1 MEKVT
6 FTKAYYELE
15 KEMKNQNELRYLREW
30 LEVAKAND
38 DSFTVGDLTK
48 QIEELENQIKMA
60 NQKQLKESLSLK
72 EMYKCINAISTDGA
86 RYLDCDGVKDVEYLK
101 DSIESLEYH
110 VEKLN
115 EAIERIQNRIE
126 EIEQ

>member
-1 MEKVT
+1 ME
-6 FTKAYYELE
+6 
-15 KEMKNQNELRYLREW
+15 
-30 LEVAKAND
+30 
-38 DSFTVGDLTK
+38 
-48 QIEELENQIKMA
+48 
-60 NQKQLKESLSLK
+60 NQKQLK

-86 RYLDCDGVKDVEYLK
+86 RYLDCDGVTDVEYLK

-115 EAIERIQNRIE
+115 EAIERIQNRLE